1 MEFRNLIAGLS
12 FLIIGMG
19 NANAQDIKGKDVP
32 IMIKKSFKSKY
43 VNATDIDWELKGEN
57 YEVSFDIGDVDHKAL
72 FSKTGKLV
80 SHQKEI
86 SKRQLP
92 AIIAKNIKIKYPGSR
107 VDDVDWIST
116 NGKISYKIDIEGK
129 YDLDVWY
136 TADGKFIKEE
146 KD

>member
-1 MEFRNLIAGLS
+1 MSIFCFIILGIAN
-12 FLIIGMG
+12 I
-19 NANAQDIKGKDVP
+19 NAQDIKVP
-32 IMIKKSFKSKY
+32 NVPVSVQNSFKGKY
-43 VNATDIDWELKGEN
+43 PNATDIDWKMKGAD
-57 YEVSFDIGDVDHKAL
+57 YGVSFDIGDVDHEVVI
-72 FSKTGKLV
+72 SKNGKLV
-80 SHQKEI
+80 SRQKEI

-116 NGKISYKIDIEGK
+116 NGKISYKVDIEGK